1 MASMA
6 LLLCT
11 NPVEARTLWQDV
23 DGMKCSNDTECLAVV
38 PQMYCQVYKSK
49 ITPTK
54 TVEYIGECACP
65 DGMVF
70 NYSEIECQR
79 ELGIVIIVIVISICI
94 AIILTITVLFFY
106 YF

>member
-1 MASMA
+1 MA

-23 DGMKCSNDTECLAVV
+23 DGMKCSNDTECLAV
-38 PQMYCQVYKSK
+38 PQMSCQAYKLK
-49 ITPTK
+49 ITSTK
-54 TVEYIGECACP
+54 TLELVRKCACP

-70 NYSEIECQR
+70 NDSEIECQR
-79 ELGIVIIVIVISICI
+79 GVMSRGFVIIVIVISISI